1 MWNYFCGGL
10 GQLLMYNKSLSVS
23 RLECHRGSG
32 SLGTPV
38 FVSCLRNLADWLR
51 VERVKRVRKER
62 NGSSQ
67 WPRASLVVVLSA
79 WVASPRSA
87 SSAARPLSS
96 FLSPFS
102 SFPYYPSEL
111 SPMATQSQDPEKPLS
126 QQQPPS
132 QKPPP
137 KRSLFTRSSSKSR
150 SKNKEIQSASPPQPK
165 SAAQPTSSQSDNHPP
180 TAPQS
185 PPPPATTSTS
195 NPPSSTSLN
204 GPSKSDS
211 ATSSPS
217 GNSQQAT
224 VPTPPQGSG
233 NQAPAQP
240 ATTSSTTVASLPSA
254 SPPSAPNTSEHTDD
268 PDREKEK
275 DKGSLSTTLTGT
287 HHTRVSRKGA
297 QTASEGAHSST
308 AVEQPSPS
316 KSAVKRRASKSPSSS
331 RVSFISRLFRALVPC
346 IGSSRLLNEATNE
359 VSSDP
364 NSSAAALREK
374 PSSRDAEKDSSLRPV
389 QETPVTNDSVSEQP
403 HPNAELAPST
413 SGLVAEAPRPLH
425 ITPPSTAAPDKDL
438 DIIVPPTPTK
448 VIPESET
455 GGVTSS
461 AVVPPGST
469 ADEVAHLRALHS
481 HEGSSGDESD
491 GTSFTEDEEV
501 EDVPGIDEAEDD
513 EDRLILSGGA
523 GIPIG
528 AVSAT
533 LYLTPRSH
541 LSQKDGIPR
550 PLLPPIAPQHAG
562 RKCLVLDLDET
573 LVHSSF
579 KVRRISSFD

>member
-1 MWNYFCGGL
+1 M
-10 GQLLMYNKSLSVS
+10 
-23 RLECHRGSG
+23 
-32 SLGTPV
+32 T
-38 FVSCLRNLADWLR
+38 
-51 VERVKRVRKER
+51 
-62 NGSSQ
+62 
-67 WPRASLVVVLSA
+67 A
-79 WVASPRSA
+79 WVVSSSSLCCLCLGLPA
-87 SSAARPLSS
+87 SSCGS
-96 FLSPFS
+96 S
-102 SFPYYPSEL
+102 SFPLLFSL
-111 SPMATQSQDPEKPLS
+111 SFLLLFPLEPISTMATPSQDTENPLS
-126 QQQPPS
+126 QEQPPS
-132 QKPPP
+132 EKPPP
-137 KRSLFTRSSSKSR
+137 KRSLFARSSSKSR
-150 SKNKEIQSASPPQPK
+150 SKNKEIQSTSPPQSMSVPQ
-165 SAAQPTSSQSDNHPP
+165 SSSSQSDKQPG

-195 NPPSSTSLN
+195 PSPSSTSLN

-211 ATSSPS
+211 PTSSPAA
-217 GNSQQAT
+217 NSLQGT
-224 VPTPPQGSG
+224 VQTPPLGPG

-240 ATTSSTTVASLPSA
+240 ATTSSTTVASLPGS
-254 SPPSAPNTSEHTDD
+254 SPPSALPASEHTDD

-316 KSAVKRRASKSPSSS
+316 KSAAKHRASKSPSSS

-346 IGSSRLLNEATNE
+346 IGPSRLLNEDANE
-359 VSSDP
+359 VASDP

-403 HPNAELAPST
+403 HPTSELAPST
-413 SGLVAEAPRPLH
+413 SGVVAEAGPRPLH
-425 ITPPSTAAPDKDL
+425 ISPSAATPDKDL

-469 ADEVAHLRALHS
+469 AEEVAHLRALQS
-481 HEGSSGDESD
+481 HEPSSGDESD

-528 AVSAT
+528 PVSVIS
-533 LYLTPRSH
+533 LH
-541 LSQKDGIPR
+541 
-550 PLLPPIAPQHAG
+550 HF
-562 RKCLVLDLDET
+562 LDLIGPKRTESHDPSYPQLLLNT
-573 LVHSSF
+573 RGANASSL
-579 KVRRISSFD
+579 ISTRP

>member
-1 MWNYFCGGL
+1 
-10 GQLLMYNKSLSVS
+10 
-23 RLECHRGSG
+23 
-32 SLGTPV
+32 
-38 FVSCLRNLADWLR
+38 
-51 VERVKRVRKER
+51 
-62 NGSSQ
+62 
-67 WPRASLVVVLSA
+67 
-79 WVASPRSA
+79 
-87 SSAARPLSS
+87 
-96 FLSPFS
+96 
-102 SFPYYPSEL
+102 
-111 SPMATQSQDPEKPLS
+111 MATESQDAEKPVS
-126 QQQPPS
+126 QEQPPS
-132 QKPPP
+132 QKPAP
-137 KRSLFTRSSSKSR
+137 KRSLFARSSSKSR
-150 SKNKEIQSASPPQPK
+150 SKNKEIQSTSPPQSK
-165 SAAQPTSSQSDNHPP
+165 SAAHSSSSQSDNQPG

-185 PPPPATTSTS
+185 PLPPTTTST
-195 NPPSSTSLN
+195 PPSPSNTSLN
-204 GPSKSDS
+204 GPSKPDS
-211 ATSSPS
+211 ATSGPG
-217 GNSQQAT
+217 GNLQQGT

-233 NQAPAQP
+233 NQASAQP
-240 ATTSSTTVASLPSA
+240 ATTSSTTVASLPGSSPTSA
-254 SPPSAPNTSEHTDD
+254 LPSSEHTDD

-316 KSAVKRRASKSPSSS
+316 KSAAKHRASKSPSSS

-346 IGSSRLLNEATNE
+346 IGSSRLLNEAANE
-359 VSSDP
+359 VASDP

-413 SGLVAEAPRPLH
+413 SGVAETGPRPLH
-425 ITPPSTAAPDKDL
+425 ITSSAAPDKDL

-448 VIPESET
+448 IIPESET

-469 ADEVAHLRALHS
+469 AGELAQLRALQS
-481 HEGSSGDESD
+481 HEPSSGDESD

-501 EDVPGIDEAEDD
+501 EDVPGIDEVEDD

-528 AVSAT
+528 PVSAL
-533 LYLTPRSH
+533 LYLTPSSH
-541 LSQKDGIPR
+541 LPQKDGIPR

-579 KVRRISSFD
+579 KVRRISCID

>member
-1 MWNYFCGGL
+1 MAAWLSRRCRLCLGRL
-10 GQLLMYNKSLSVS
+10 GQ
-23 RLECHRGSG
+23 
-32 SLGTPV
+32 
-38 FVSCLRNLADWLR
+38 
-51 VERVKRVRKER
+51 
-62 NGSSQ
+62 
-67 WPRASLVVVLSA
+67 PR
-79 WVASPRSA
+79 
-87 SSAARPLSS
+87 AARPLSS

-102 SFPYYPSEL
+102 SFPFSPFAL
-111 SPMATQSQDPEKPLS
+111 SPMATQSQDPPKSVS
-126 QQQPPS
+126 QQEPPS

-150 SKNKEIQSASPPQPK
+150 SKNKEIQSTSPPQSK
-165 SAAQPTSSQSDNHPP
+165 SAAQPSSSQSDNHPG

-185 PPPPATTSTS
+185 PPPPATTSTT

-211 ATSSPS
+211 ATSSPG
-217 GNSQQAT
+217 GNTQQST
-224 VPTPPQGSG
+224 VPTPPQGQG

-240 ATTSSTTVASLPSA
+240 ATTSSTTVASLPGS

-316 KSAVKRRASKSPSSS
+316 KSAAKRRTSKSPSSS

-346 IGSSRLLNEATNE
+346 IGPSRALNEAANE
-359 VSSDP
+359 ASDP

-413 SGLVAEAPRPLH
+413 SGLPAEAPSPLH
-425 ITPPSTAAPDKDL
+425 ISPSSTATPDKDL
-438 DIIVPPTPTK
+438 DVIVPPTPTK

-469 ADEVAHLRALHS
+469 ADEVTHLRALHS
-481 HEGSSGDESD
+481 HDASSGDESD
-491 GTSFTEDEEV
+491 GTSFTEEEDV

-528 AVSAT
+528 PVSAI

-541 LSQKDGIPR
+541 LSLKDGIPR

-579 KVRRISSFD
+579 KVRRISCFG